1 MDDTNPSGSE
11 PLNVN
16 TAASAFLGLMGDEGE
31 SSDGQLAAEPETQD
45 EDVAEASAE
54 ESEVEITEETEEGV
68 EEADDAEPEPQ
79 KFKVKA
85 AGEEIEVDL
94 NELISGY
101 QRSKDYTQKS
111 QALAEQRKEV
121 EARQAQLTEV
131 QKEREV
137 YAQRLKAVDQF
148 LAQQL
153 GNDSAEDLTV
163 LKETSPLEFAIKV
176 AERTELEKRRA
187 VINAEQQRIAEK
199 QQADSEAQLQQ
210 HLQSEAQILTQKIS
224 EFAGEKGDAI
234 KREVLKYAN
243 TNPDATYSK
252 EELGQLYDHR
262 AVVLMYK
269 AMKYDALQKSKPEAL
284 KKVQSA
290 PKTMKAGST
299 STATNSSQ
307 DKKVMQKLRQ
317 SGKVRD
323 AATAFERFL

>member
-16 TAASAFLGLMGDEGE
+16 SAASAFLGLMGDDSGADEGQPAGEPVDENDDVVEASDEDSEVEYTDE
-31 SSDGQLAAEPETQD
+31 SD
-45 EDVAEASAE
+45 EDV
-54 ESEVEITEETEEGV
+54 
-68 EEADDAEPEPQ
+68 EEAVDAEPEPQ

-111 QALAEQRKEV
+111 QALADQRKEI
-121 EARQAQLTEV
+121 EAERAKVSEV

-137 YAQRLKAVDQF
+137 YAHRLQAIDRF
-148 LAQQL
+148 LGQQM
-153 GNDSAEDLTV
+153 GNEVDLTT
-163 LKETSPLEFAIKV
+163 LKETDPIGYAVKV

-187 VINAEQQRIAEK
+187 VINAEQQRLAER
-199 QQADSEAQLQQ
+199 QQAERNEQLQT
-210 HLQSEAQILTQKIS
+210 HLQQESQLMTQAIP
-224 EFAGEKGDAI
+224 ELAGEKGNSVKKEIMSYAKSIGFRDQELSAI
-234 KREVLKYAN
+234 
-243 TNPDATYSK
+243 
-252 EELGQLYDHR
+252 YDHR
-262 AVVLMYK
+262 AVLSLYK

-284 KKVQSA
+284 KRVQSA
-290 PKTMKAGST
+290 PKTMKAGSSNPPT
-299 STATNSSQ
+299 KSSQ